1 MSRVL
6 SDDEIDKIF
15 APLHGL
21 GSVALAVSGGGDSTA
36 LMLLAREWTTR
47 QPGAPALTVL
57 TVDHGLRPSSRRDAE
72 WVAQRAGA
80 LGLSCHVLNWDD
92 PPSQASQ
99 AEARA
104 VRYDLLTCFARDH
117 GINAV
122 VTAHTRDDVAETFLM
137 RLARGSGLDGLAA
150 MEPHTAWDNVLLL
163 RPLLGVARAQLR
175 AELEAR
181 AADWLDDPSNAD
193 PHFERVRVRSAMP
206 VLQGLGITPAQIAES
221 AERLR
226 RARLAIHQAAAAS
239 LDEDVAA
246 DPGGYL
252 KVKAG
257 ALERLPEEVAI
268 GVLGEMLRAVAGRPR
283 PPRMRKL
290 EMLAGHLRHVS
301 RVSMTLGGCVLARA
315 GRDEALTI
323 CREPGRL
330 WAEPVSLASGECVIW
345 DGRFRITAGALP
357 SGTVKVAAVGAEN
370 IRSLSEELRRTHP
383 RPALASLP
391 AIYAGDVCLGVPI
404 PGYEPAEPHPDI
416 AACRA
421 EFLWSPV
428 NRSTLVTFDLR

>member
-6 SDDEIDKIF
+6 SNDEIDTIF
-15 APLHGL
+15 SSLRGY

-36 LMLLAREWTTR
+36 LMLLAREWVAR
-47 QPGAPALTVL
+47 QPGAPSLTVL

-80 LGLSCHVLNWDD
+80 LGLACHILNWDD
-92 PPSQASQ
+92 PPSRASQ
-99 AEARA
+99 AQARSA
-104 VRYDLLTCFARDH
+104 RYDLLTGFVREN
-117 GINAV
+117 GIKAV

-150 MEPHTAWDNVLLL
+150 MEPQTAWKNVMLL
-163 RPLLGVARAQLR
+163 RPLLGLSREQLR

-181 AADWLDDPSNAD
+181 GADWLDDPSNVD

-221 AERLR
+221 AARLR

-239 LDEDVAA
+239 LDEDVTA

-268 GVLGEMLRAVAGRPR
+268 GVVGEMLRAAAGRAR
-283 PPRMRKL
+283 PPRLRKL
-290 EMLAGHLRHVS
+290 EMLVGHLRHVS

-315 GRDEALTI
+315 RRDETLTI

-330 WAEPVSLASGECVIW
+330 RAGAVTLTSGASAVW
-345 DGRFRITAGALP
+345 DGRFRIAAGALP
-357 SGTVKVAAVGAEN
+357 SGTVAVAAFGAEN
-370 IRSLSEELRRTHP
+370 IPSLSEELRRTHP
-383 RPALASLP
+383 SPALASLP
-391 AIYAGDVCLGVPI
+391 AIYAGDVCLGVPVD
-404 PGYEPAEPHPDI
+404 GYQPVAPHADV

-421 EFLWSPV
+421 EFLWPV
-428 NRSTLVTFDLR
+428 LSR